1 MAMPARGGDNG
12 HVFNSDGSLTRGG
25 AGKTVA
31 RYGERTAIFQQGDV
45 ADSLYFIQSGT
56 TSIAAVSNDGKQ
68 AVLGILGAG
77 DFFGECC
84 LSGNGHRLVAATTIT
99 ECSLVRLEKDA
110 LIHALGHDPTFAK
123 MFLAR
128 MLAAKIRVEENLATQ
143 IFDNSE
149 VRLAKLL
156 LNLAKF
162 GGRDTPETVIEKVS
176 QETLAQMVGTTR
188 SRINYF
194 MNKFR
199 RLGYVDYNG
208 DIRVHRSLLNV
219 VLQPQPRDDG
229 PDAG

>member
-1 MAMPARGGDNG
+1 MSGGQNG
-12 HVFNSDGSLTRGG
+12 PGFNTEILLSVVPGS
-25 AGKTVA
+25 GKTVA

-45 ADSLYFIQSGT
+45 ADSIYFIQSGR
-56 TSIAAVSNDGKQ
+56 TSIAAVSDGGKQ

-84 LSGNGHRLVAATTIT
+84 LSGREHRLVSAITVT

-110 LIHALGHDPTFAK
+110 LINALSHDPAFAR

-128 MLAAKIRVEENLATQ
+128 ILAAKSRIEENLATH

-149 VRLAKLL
+149 VRLAKTL

-162 GGRDTPETVIEKVS
+162 GEHDRPETVIEKLN
-176 QETLAQMVGTTR
+176 QETLAQMIGTTR
-188 SRINYF
+188 SRVNYF

-208 DIRVHRSLLNV
+208 DIHVYRSLIDI
-219 VLQPQPRDDG
+219 VLREQPQDEDG
-229 PDAG
+229 PDAD